1 MKTSKTRKFSP
12 VQLAW
17 MTARAM
23 VDAKVEE
30 YNAAKTA
37 RGLND
42 RRDMTDE
49 ECDAITL
56 GQEALK
62 DELGYYAAKEVLSK
76 AEDALI
82 EWSLA
87 HALAFRPSAKK
98 DLDLLRANAWK
109 LSVRTQ
115 LIDAAARLVA

>member
-17 MTARAM
+17 MTARALA
-23 VDAKVEE
+23 VAKAEE
-30 YNAAKTA
+30 NNAAKTA
-37 RGLND
+37 GGRED
-42 RRDMTDE
+42 RRDRTDGE
-49 ECDAITL
+49 WDAITI

-62 DELGYYAAKEVLSK
+62 AELGYYAAKEVPAK